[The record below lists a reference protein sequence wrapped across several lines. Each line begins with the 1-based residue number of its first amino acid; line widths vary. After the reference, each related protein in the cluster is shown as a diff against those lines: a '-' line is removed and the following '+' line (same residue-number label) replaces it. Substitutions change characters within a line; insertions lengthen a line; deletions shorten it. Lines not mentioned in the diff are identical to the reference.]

1 MVRTEL
7 SSKHESATII
17 GLILGTLGPVLVITR
32 GDLSQG
38 VLSLP
43 ATRGDL
49 LVLAST
55 VNWAIYSVIGRGT
68 LKSLGSGRATAFSI
82 LAGWAMVVPLFL
94 LSAGWRDYRFLSPS
108 GVISILFLGIG
119 CSGLA
124 YLLWYAA
131 LEHLETARVAV
142 FLYVEPLV
150 TVIAALL
157 LLGEPI
163 LVTTVVG
170 GLLVLA
176 GVFVVQKNS

>member
-55 VNWAIYSVIGRGT
+55 VNWAIYRVIGRGT
-68 LKSLGSGRATAFSI
+68 LQALGSGRATAFTM
-82 LAGWAMVVPLFL
+82 LAGWAMIVPFFL
-94 LSAGWRDYRFLSPS
+94 LSTGWRDYRFLSAT
-108 GVISILFLGIG
+108 GVVSILFLGIG
-119 CSGLA
+119 CSGIA

-131 LEHLETARVAV
+131 LERLETARVAV

-150 TVIAALL
+150 GVIAALI

-163 LVTTVVG
+163 VLTTIVG
-170 GLLVLA
+170 GLLVLT
-176 GVFVVQKNS
+176 GIFFVQKHR